1 MQERLSRDECAALE
15 RSTWLGALD
24 AALGAALLRNAR
36 VVRLTG
42 HSNRPGP
49 RIALSGALCA
59 VAGGAAKVSRTLGS
73 GRDLA
78 IGLMEPGAWFSC
90 GPAPGDSHGTV
101 PAAPAASYAIEGRGA
116 LVLLVVDARELAQ
129 LKQMFP
135 ALFPAL
141 LGLNEQLVHR
151 LQEMLEE
158 LNDMPLAT
166 RVARQLSA
174 LGQRFGVA
182 GAEGLRLNVRVSQQD
197 LADLTGACR
206 QRVNAEL
213 KAFER
218 RGMLR
223 MEGGQLALLPA
234 LAGMPAV

>member
-1 MQERLSRDECAALE
+1 MRIKPVQSPLAQAELQTLLGSTWFAALD
-15 RSTWLGALD
+15 G
-24 AALGAALLRNAR
+24 ALGAALLRNAR
-36 VVRLTG
+36 VVRLNG

-59 VAGGAAKVSRTLGS
+59 VAGGAAKVSRALGS

-90 GPAPGDSHGTV
+90 GPAPGG
-101 PAAPAASYAIEGRGA
+101 YAVEGRGA
-116 LVLLVVDARELAQ
+116 LVLLVVDARELEL
-129 LKQMFP
+129 LKGMFPSLLP
-135 ALFPAL
+135 ALF
-141 LGLNEQLVHR
+141 GLNEQLLHR
-151 LQEMLEE
+151 LGEMLEE

-166 RVARQLSA
+166 RIARQLSA

-182 GAEGLRLNVRVSQQD
+182 GAEGLRLSVRVSQQD

-218 RGMLR
+218 RGLLR
-223 MEGGQLALLPA
+223 MDSGHLALLPA
-234 LAGMPAV
+234 LAGLPAA